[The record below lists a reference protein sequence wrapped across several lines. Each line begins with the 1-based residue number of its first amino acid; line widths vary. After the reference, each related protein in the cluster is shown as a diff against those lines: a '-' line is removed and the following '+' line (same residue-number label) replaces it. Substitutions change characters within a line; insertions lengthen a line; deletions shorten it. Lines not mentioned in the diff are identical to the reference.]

1 MSETNTAQ
9 QAAETVETVEV
20 KTFTQEEVNA
30 MISERVKRERAKYE
44 GFDVLKE
51 RRRNLTRLRRLAR
64 PSFRNLRST

>member
-9 QAAETVETVEV
+9 QAAETPENVEA

-44 GFDVLKE
+44 GFETLK
-51 RRRNLTRLRRLAR
+51 
-64 PSFRNLRST
+64 